1 LEYVGNQHRSG
12 AFFSHATGGT
22 TVVTSKVLV
31 VDDDKVV
38 SDTIARVL
46 EMNNFDVTVAQSVP
60 QALKLI
66 TNESFDVLL
75 SDLHMP
81 GAGDGLTVISAM
93 RHANPDART
102 ILLTAFPAMDAAAKA
117 ILLQA
122 DEILVKPMGVQAL
135 VDLIEESVVKGPRAP
150 RLVESVATVLER
162 SVGVTIEDWFDE
174 IQKEETLMAVPMS
187 FELRCGHLPQVFRD
201 LVTRLRS
208 SNELGSHELVSS
220 FAADHGT
227 MRRRQRYTAAM
238 IVEESRRLQVSIFK
252 TLQNNLSSLDFRLV
266 LMGVMTIA
274 DEVDS
279 QLSQA
284 MKSYAAEAVADAL
297 PA

>member
-150 RLVESVATVLER
+150 RVVESVATVLER
-162 SVGVTIEDWFDE
+162 SVGVTIEDWF
-174 IQKEETLMAVPMS
+174 
-187 FELRCGHLPQVFRD
+187 D